1 MTGLFAKVP
10 RSDSLRDSVR
20 KDRIAMAVRR
30 RQRGSPRLSS
40 ACSVTRGVGW
50 CLSGLAPSIHAA
62 SVDSSASGFVPS
74 PRVGTLVNRA
84 ITASAAIARLFEATR
99 RNGATSVAMVPK
111 AHCGVRVLEC
121 RKTGGSSSQARSIA
135 EIDGRPSAVHLDPRK
150 RRPTVAVSEFALLD
164 RCAVFPGGRLTT
176 PVSAAW

>member
-10 RSDSLRDSVR
+10 HPNSLCDSVR
-20 KDRIAMAVRR
+20 KGRIAMAVRR
-30 RQRGSPRLSS
+30 RRRSSLRFVDRAFRDTGCRVVSRWVSSGNSRRKRGLF
-40 ACSVTRGVGW
+40 GVGIRPVPQRRHTRQS
-50 CLSGLAPSIHAA
+50 CDFGFGRDCSIVRGIA
-62 SVDSSASGFVPS
+62 SK
-74 PRVGTLVNRA
+74 
-84 ITASAAIARLFEATR
+84 
-99 RNGATSVAMVPK
+99 GATNVAMRPK
-111 AHCGVRVLEC
+111 ANCNARVLEC